1 MKNAKSFFAVI
12 LIILSINSSIRACDI
27 CGCGLGNY
35 YFGLVPQFGKGFFG
49 VRYHFMRFHTQIFN
63 DNTQYSNDY
72 FQTIEL
78 WGGFNIG
85 KRLGILAFVPYSFNR
100 QVSDDGIK
108 KDNGIGDIALLIN
121 YNVLEKSSLN
131 RNNKLIYQE
140 LKIGVGVKM
149 PTGKSDIDPT
159 ATDIIALANSQ
170 LGSGSTD
177 FILNAGYT
185 IRLDKLGFTTNLNY
199 KMNAK
204 SKEDYQF
211 GNRFSSNN
219 LLFYSLRSKNITY
232 TPNAGILYENAAS
245 NKLKALKVD
254 QTGGYATLAVI
265 GLEMNIKNVSI
276 GFNFQAPVAENYAS
290 GQTTTKL
297 RALSHVTLA
306 F

>member
-1 MKNAKSFFAVI
+1 MKNAKYIFTVI
-12 LIILSINSSIRACDI
+12 IIILSINSSVKACDI

-49 VRYHFMRFHTQIFN
+49 VRYHYLRYHTQIFDN
-63 DNTQYSNDY
+63 NTQFSNDY
-72 FQTIEL
+72 FQTTEL

-85 KRLGILAFVPYSFNR
+85 KRLGILAFVPYSFNK

-108 KDNGIGDIALLIN
+108 KDKGIGDIAFVIN
-121 YNVLEKSSLN
+121 YTLLEKSSLN
-131 RNNKLIYQE
+131 RNNKIVFQE
-140 LKIGVGVKM
+140 LKIGAGVKL

-185 IRLDKLGFTTNLNY
+185 IRIDKLGFTTNMNY
-199 KMNAK
+199 TINTK
-204 SKEDYQF
+204 SKEDYRF

-219 LLFYSLRSKNITY
+219 LVFYSLQSKSITF
-232 TPNAGILYENAAS
+232 TPNAGILYENSAS
-245 NKLKALKVD
+245 NKLKAVKVD
-254 QTGGYATLAVI
+254 QTGGYATLAVA
-265 GLEMNIKNVSI
+265 GLEVNIKNISI
-276 GFNFQAPVAENYAS
+276 GFNIQTPIAQNYAS

-297 RALSHVTLA
+297 RALSHVTFA